1 MSCASFVTI
10 NRMMNIF
17 LKAVR
22 YIRNT
27 TSGKKVLMFLVPALG
42 VYLTMLSYSIPRVLE
57 YSGGM
62 KILDLIPTGYNT
74 EYAQKLFETL
84 GETGRDIYLFQQI
97 PLDMIY
103 PGLFA
108 VSFSLLLAF
117 LFKKAFSATSK
128 IQNLVVVPVFA
139 GLFDY
144 LENIG
149 IIIMLTSYPDFYAWV
164 VSVTNIFSISK
175 SLLTTL
181 VFALNIISLVR
192 IFGRK
197 IFKQ

>member
-1 MSCASFVTI
+1 MI
-10 NRMMNIF
+10 NIC
-17 LKAVR
+17 LKAVQ

-27 TSGKKVLMFLVPALG
+27 TSGKKALMFLVPAMG
-42 VYLTMLSYSIPRVLE
+42 MYLIMLFYSIPRVLE
-57 YSGGM
+57 HSGGM
-62 KILDLIPTGYNT
+62 KILDLMPTGYNT

-84 GETGRDIYLFQQI
+84 GETGREIYLFQQI

-117 LFKKAFSATSK
+117 LFKKAFPVTSK
-128 IQNLVVVPVFA
+128 IQNLAIVPIFA

-149 IIIMLTSYPDFYAWV
+149 IIIILTSYPDFYAWV

-181 VFALNIISLVR
+181 VFVLIIISLVR